1 MNYLTN
7 KCKTNDFLTLAE
19 ISEFATDIKNRTSHD
34 IDRLKVSIKENGFLF
49 PLFIWKGRNVILDGK
64 ARFLALKQLKEDGFL
79 LDKIPVVFVE
89 AKDEQE
95 AKEKVLQVNSRY
107 GKITEGSLN
116 FFAKD
121 CKIDLS
127 DLNIHL
133 DKINFSFESK
143 EDLVKRGTAIVGGV
157 SASQVVPNTP
167 QCGDSSLQ
175 IGGSVVH
182 QPAEDFLKGNDGTLE
197 QSWADSMPNI
207 EMPQFE
213 GAIESSPET
222 AESSPFEPFESEIIE
237 NPQDGSSQS
246 APVQSTEASNKV
258 PFTCPFC
265 YSQFELTI
273 EEIKEILAQ

>member
-1 MNYLTN
+1 MNYLIN

-19 ISEFATDIKNRTSHD
+19 IGEFATDIKNRTSHD

-64 ARFLALKQLKEDGFL
+64 ARFLALKQLKEDGFI

-143 EDLVKRGTAIVGGV
+143 DDLVKRGSAIVGGA
-157 SASQVVPNTP
+157 SAPHDDKP
-167 QCGDSSLQ
+167 SLQ
-175 IGGSVVH
+175 IGGSVF
-182 QPAEDFLKGNDGTLE
+182 QRPAEDTFKGNDGALE
-197 QSWADSMPNI
+197 RAWADSMPNM

-213 GAIESSPET
+213 EEIESSPET
-222 AESSPFEPFESEIIE
+222 DEPSPFEPFESDIIE
-237 NPQDGSSQS
+237 SPTDSNSHPE
-246 APVQSTEASNKV
+246 PVQQTSNKKV

-265 YSQFELTI
+265 YSQFELTMDDV
-273 EEIKEILAQ
+273 KEILAQ